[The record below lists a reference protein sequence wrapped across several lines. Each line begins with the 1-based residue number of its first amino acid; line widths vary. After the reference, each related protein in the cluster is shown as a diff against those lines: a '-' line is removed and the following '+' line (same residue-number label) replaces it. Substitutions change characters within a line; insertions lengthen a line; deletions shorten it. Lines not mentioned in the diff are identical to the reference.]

1 MSSPGRAPVPAVA
14 CGVVWCG
21 VVEQEGQHCLG
32 DAPEIRGSGPDSGPC
47 DSPEHRYSHG
57 SCAKLL
63 WLTPSPAL
71 SPGLPPCHPPR
82 QTVNLSKVTSMN
94 ASGFIS
100 FFLFLSFAVLPR
112 DGILSTNKPKVY
124 QHGQNVKSR

>member
-63 WLTPSPAL
+63 WLTPYPAL

-94 ASGFIS
+94 ASGFIHFSS
-100 FFLFLSFAVLPR
+100 FSLLLSSPGMGFSVPTNPR
-112 DGILSTNKPKVY
+112 CISTD
-124 QHGQNVKSR
+124 RM